1 MEKQTTVEF
10 LARFPKVLGKSDT
23 TSSQEPI
30 LIKADMTPKEKAD
43 ELFTHYHN
51 LIQSIGGE
59 LGQEILVS
67 ILAKQSALFAARE
80 VLKEKWNIEVEGSE
94 DEYYWWEE
102 VEHEIESI

>member
-1 MEKQTTVEF
+1 
-10 LARFPKVLGKSDT
+10 
-23 TSSQEPI
+23 
-30 LIKADMTPKEKAD
+30 MTPKEKAE
-43 ELFTHYHN
+43 ELFTHYHI

-80 VLKEKWNIEVEGSE
+80 VLKQNYKIASHH
-94 DEYYWWEE
+94 DYIYYWEE